1 MLSWGR
7 SLDKPTWISSHRETF
22 EVSLR
27 SPWGGWSSQCVFNQK
42 GSSGGHTNTRCW
54 WRCSI
59 HLTRC
64 ESDSAPHS
72 HCPAALHHPPHTLTL
87 GHLFLHT
94 FPPRSRL
101 FLWSVLLC
109 ECVYMREWAACLC
122 VCWSSVCVSMHRTE
136 CLRHRD
142 PTGTWTIRQLVLY
155 KCTLYLF
162 VFVLE
167 LDWSLS
173 GKNKLW
179 ISFTRM
185 SSLLAVCVLAL
196 TCSHELVENAA
207 ESWCFSTYSDWG
219 FAALVCHEPTVRAQ
233 SGNRCGEGGET
244 RGRRWEPALQDS
256 ALIYFSQTFYIFFK
270 QPQTVRCPF

>member
-122 VCWSSVCVSMHRTE
+122 VCWSSVCVKHAPHRVS
-136 CLRHRD
+136 
-142 PTGTWTIRQLVLY
+142 PTQGPDRNMDHPTT
-155 KCTLYLF
+155 CTLQMHFIFIRLCPGAG
-162 VFVLE
+162 LE
-167 LDWSLS
+167 
-173 GKNKLW
+173 
-179 ISFTRM
+179 SFR
-185 SSLLAVCVLAL
+185 
-196 TCSHELVENAA
+196 
-207 ESWCFSTYSDWG
+207 
-219 FAALVCHEPTVRAQ
+219 
-233 SGNRCGEGGET
+233 
-244 RGRRWEPALQDS
+244 
-256 ALIYFSQTFYIFFK
+256 
-270 QPQTVRCPF
+270 